1 MLDVRVTTL
10 PVLPTPRAFH
20 SGALLPDGRVV
31 LVGGN
36 RRSSP
41 PSGDGVCETRTCS
54 TDEVALVDPWAG
66 RVELGPRLHEARQGA
81 LVQFVVGTG
90 LLVAG
95 GHSDFG

>member
-36 RRSSP
+36 RRSFP
-41 PSGDGVCETRTCS
+41 PPGDGVCETRTSS
-54 TDEVALVDPWAG
+54 TREVTLVDPRVG
-66 RVELGPRLHEARQGA
+66 RVEPGPRLHEARQDA
-81 LVQFVVGTG
+81 LVQFVVGAG

-95 GHSDFG
+95 GLSDFG